1 MHGAT
6 TRYQARRH
14 PVAAFLVL
22 LILGPYILAGALLM
36 LALYAALAVLS
47 LVGGRR

>member
-1 MHGAT
+1 MHSGMT
-6 TRYQARRH
+6 HHQARRH
-14 PVAAFLVL
+14 PVATFLVL

-47 LVGGRR
+47 LVGGKR